1 MGIEIDLMR
10 NYPQTKRDIS
20 QRAEKKTTA
29 DKALA
34 RQFGKD
40 FFDGDRKHG
49 YGGFHYHPRFW
60 QPVIPDF
67 IEHFG
72 LTAEST
78 VLDVGCA
85 KGFMLYDLMQ
95 AVPGISVRGVDLST
109 YAIENAKPEVKSYLQ
124 VANAKALPFEDN
136 SFDVV
141 ISITTL
147 HNLEGDDLDAA
158 FKEVERVSKKGAFV
172 TVDAYRTDEEKA
184 RLEDWVLTAKTMM
197 HVEQWKSYFQRVG
210 YSGDFYWFT
219 P

>member
-1 MGIEIDLMR
+1 
-10 NYPQTKRDIS
+10 
-20 QRAEKKTTA
+20 
-29 DKALA
+29 
-34 RQFGKD
+34 
-40 FFDGDRKHG
+40 
-49 YGGFHYHPRFW
+49 
-60 QPVIPDF
+60 
-67 IEHFG
+67 
-72 LTAEST
+72 
-78 VLDVGCA
+78 
-85 KGFMLYDLMQ
+85 MQ

-172 TVDAYRTDEEKA
+172 TVDAYRTDEEKS

>member
-1 MGIEIDLMR
+1 VGIEIDLMR

-172 TVDAYRTDEEKA
+172 TVDAYRTDEEKS